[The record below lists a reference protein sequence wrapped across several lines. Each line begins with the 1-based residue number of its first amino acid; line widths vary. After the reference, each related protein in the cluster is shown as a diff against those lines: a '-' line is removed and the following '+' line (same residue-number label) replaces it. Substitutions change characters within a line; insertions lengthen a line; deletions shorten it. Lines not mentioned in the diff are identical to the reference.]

1 VVGLL
6 DRIGT
11 PSPRTESRTNGVI
24 LLMSCLLCVPG
35 MTIWRQSVVFLVFVS
50 LWTMVRNDM
59 GVWLTSRAK
68 AKQEQERKDRD

>member
-1 VVGLL
+1 VL
-6 DRIGT
+6 DRLST

-24 LLMSCLLCVPG
+24 LLVSSLLCIPG

-68 AKQEQERKDRD
+68 AKQEQEAKT